1 MQFRTLLLIAIVA
14 LTAGFAA
21 LNWAQFTTPV
31 ELSLGL
37 GTIYAPI
44 GAIMLVPVAEIEH
57 LIDARRQAKELQAS
71 RELAD
76 RAEASRFTELRA
88 FMTAELQR
96 VTQANDA
103 AQERVIARIE
113 QLEQRSRML
122 TEQTGNTLAAYI
134 GELEDRMAPAGARA
148 AEGRGALTHE
158 PAALRTG
165 DDIR

>member
-1 MQFRTLLLIAIVA
+1 M
-14 LTAGFAA
+14 
-21 LNWAQFTTPV
+21 
-31 ELSLGL
+31 
-37 GTIYAPI
+37 
-44 GAIMLVPVAEIEH
+44 
-57 LIDARRQAKELQAS
+57 
-71 RELAD
+71 
-76 RAEASRFTELRA
+76 
-88 FMTAELQR
+88 
-96 VTQANDA
+96 TQANDA